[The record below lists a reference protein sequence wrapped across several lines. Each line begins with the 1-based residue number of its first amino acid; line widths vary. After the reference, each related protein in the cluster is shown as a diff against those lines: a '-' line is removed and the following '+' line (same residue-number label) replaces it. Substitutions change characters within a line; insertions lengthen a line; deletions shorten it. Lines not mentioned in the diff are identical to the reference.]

1 MRSMTDEG
9 LAERS
14 RLAFAGIAAA
24 GATPHPRPLSRKGR
38 GETA

>member
-9 LAERS
+9 STGRVG
-14 RLAFAGIAAA
+14 LAFAGITAV

>member
-9 LAERS
+9 STGRVWSAL
-14 RLAFAGIAAA
+14 AGIPTA

-38 GETA
+38 GEH